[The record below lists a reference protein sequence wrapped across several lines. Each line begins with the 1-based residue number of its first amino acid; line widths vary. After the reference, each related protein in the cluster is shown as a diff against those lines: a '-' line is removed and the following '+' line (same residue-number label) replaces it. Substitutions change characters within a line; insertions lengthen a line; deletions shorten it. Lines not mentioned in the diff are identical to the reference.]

1 MRRLFASLLTILL
14 AAAGLRAQ
22 PAIKVETHNIVEL
35 SERFNVV
42 FVIEGEHTP
51 SDFQWDA
58 GDDFTVIWGPQRG
71 TSSSIQIINGTTTRS
86 SQTSYTYILQ
96 PKKIGSFTLPPATAK
111 MKGDEIQSLSVKIL
125 VVADATGKS
134 AAGQGGGSSSG
145 SQADSPRSQQQR
157 PQSRPGTQSQTADAD
172 IFMRLTLSRSS
183 VVVGE
188 PVTATLKIYHRANLV
203 GFENA
208 RFPSFKG
215 FWSQETEAPTNIEF
229 EREQVGETMYNSA
242 VMRRWV
248 IIPQKSGDQTIDP
261 AEIVC
266 LVNQQRTRSG
276 NSIFDD
282 FFGNNYL
289 TVRQRVATPPVT
301 LHVTPLPSGAPASFS
316 GGVGDY
322 TVSAHLSKETI
333 NTHDAAS
340 LVVTVS
346 GKGNVALVEAPKIK
360 FPPDFEV
367 YDVKTSVNT
376 DKSGTSGSKT
386 FEIPFIPRSPGEFTI
401 GPVQYGYYD
410 VKQRKYHTALTDTLQ
425 LTVLRSAQGGS
436 SSQDSGS
443 TLVVDRKGVRTLGD
457 DIRFIR
463 TKTSLG
469 TPSGFLTGKAW
480 YWVLVALMVL
490 GAGGCWL
497 GLRKAAARRQDVAG
511 TRKRKATRE
520 ALKRLAQ
527 ARDFLQKNLY
537 TAFYEE
543 LHRSLLGFVG
553 DKLSMDM
560 AEQNKENISAALVSR
575 GVPEDTAAG
584 FVGLLDA
591 CEFAR
596 YSPDAGHD
604 AMQTHYE
611 QAVSLIT
618 SIDSSMKKGSVS
630 GAAGAL
636 ALLLMLLPMAAQA
649 ANTAYPDSL
658 WHSGVEAYSAGDYAA
673 AITDWED
680 VLDTGLMSRE
690 LYFNLGNAY
699 FKTGEIAPAILW
711 YERALRLDP
720 SDADVRHNLE
730 YARTLTQDRIDEVP
744 EFFLKSWRRA
754 VCYLLPANAWAI
766 LALVLLAGTLAL
778 ALLFLL
784 GSTSGKRRLG
794 FFGGIVLILFTLVS
808 WDFARTQKRE
818 ALRQD
823 VAIVMRPVSSV
834 KSSPSEGSAKDLFIL
849 HEGTRVRILDNVS
862 DYTNI
867 ELADGRQGWIPSGDI
882 EVI

>member
-1 MRRLFASLLTILL
+1 MILL
-14 AAAGLRAQ
+14 AATGLRAQ
-22 PAIKVETHNIVEL
+22 SAIRVEVHNIVEL

-42 FVIEGEHTP
+42 FVVEGDHSP
-51 SDFQWDA
+51 SDFQWEA
-58 GDDFTVIWGPQRG
+58 GEDFNVIWGPQRG
-71 TSSSIQIINGTTTRS
+71 TSSSIQIINGKTTRS

-96 PKKIGSFTLPPATAK
+96 ARRTGTFTLAPATAK
-111 MKGDEIQSLSVKIL
+111 VRGDEIRSRAVSIQ
-125 VVADATGKS
+125 VVDDASSTARRGSPPVTS
-134 AAGQGGGSSSG
+134 ATPPS
-145 SQADSPRSQQQR
+145 RTR
-157 PQSRPGTQSQTADAD
+157 PQGSTHGNRTAPADNADAD
-172 IFMRLTLSRSS
+172 IFMRLSLSRSS

-229 EREQVGETMYNSA
+229 QREQVGETVYNSA

-248 IIPQKSGDQTIDP
+248 IIPQKSGDQTIDA

-266 LVNQQRTRSG
+266 LVNQQRRSTG
-276 NSIFDD
+276 NSIFDV

-289 TVRQRVATPPVT
+289 TLRQRVSTAPVT
-301 LHVTPLPSGAPASFS
+301 LHVSALPGGAPASFS
-316 GGVGDY
+316 GGVGEY
-322 TVSAHLSKETI
+322 TVSAQLSKGTI

-340 LVVTVS
+340 LTITVS
-346 GKGNVALVEAPKIK
+346 GKGNVALLEAPKVK

-367 YDVKTSVNT
+367 YDIKTSVNT

-386 FEIPFIPRSPGEFTI
+386 FEIPFIPRSPGEFNI
-401 GPVQYGYYD
+401 GPVEYGYYD
-410 VKQRKYHTALTDTLQ
+410 VKQRRYHTALTDTLR
-425 LTVLRSAQGGS
+425 LNVLRSAQAGS

-469 TPSGFLTGKAW
+469 APAGFFTGQAW
-480 YWVLVALMVL
+480 YWILAALMVL
-490 GAGGCWL
+490 AAAGTWL
-497 GLRKAAARRQDVAG
+497 GCRKMAARRQDVAG

-527 ARDFLQKNLY
+527 AREFLQKNLY

-560 AEQNKENISAALVSR
+560 AEQNKENISAALMSR
-575 GVPEDTAAG
+575 GVPEETAAG

-618 SIDSSMKKGSVS
+618 SIDSSMKKSSVS
-630 GAAGAL
+630 GASASAL
-636 ALLLMLLPMAAQA
+636 AVLLLLLPFAAQA
-649 ANTAYPDSL
+649 AGTSYPDSL
-658 WHSGVEAYSAGDYAA
+658 WHAGVEAYSAGDYTTAA
-673 AITDWED
+673 ANWEGI
-680 VLDTGLMSRE
+680 VDTGLMSRE

-699 FKTGEIAPAILW
+699 FKTGEMGPAILW

-720 SDADVRHNLE
+720 SDTDVRHNLE

-744 EFFLKSWRRA
+744 EFFLKSWRRSA
-754 VCYLLPANAWAI
+754 CYLLPANVWAI
-766 LALVLLAGTLAL
+766 LGLALLAGTLAL
-778 ALLFLL
+778 VLLFLL
-784 GSTSGKRRLG
+784 GSTSGRRRLG
-794 FFGGIVLILFTLVS
+794 FFGGIVLLLLTLVA
-808 WDFARTQKRE
+808 WDFSRTQRE
-818 ALRQD
+818 EAQRQD
-823 VAIVMRPVSSV
+823 MAVVMRPVSSV
-834 KSSPSEGSAKDLFIL
+834 KSSPSENSAKDLFIL

-862 DYTNI
+862 GYANI